1 MGESVRI
8 HFQLEQDDDGY
19 PPVAVETVWGAP
31 TGEANEYVLDNVPF
45 FAPFA
50 TIGDT
55 VRVRVMEG
63 NLWFQCVAKR
73 SSHSLVRL
81 VFFDKNAVRRVAEH
95 LESMG
100 CGVEFLSE
108 HGLLAVDI
116 PITVSLSDVQ
126 DYVRGEAEVG
136 TLDYEEPILRHRE

>member
-1 MGESVRI
+1 MPS
-8 HFQLEQDDDGY
+8 
-19 PPVAVETVWGAP
+19 TVWGAP

-81 VFFDKNAVRRVAEH
+81 VFFDKGGHTHHRVSE
-95 LESMG
+95 
-100 CGVEFLSE
+100 LSLI
-108 HGLLAVDI
+108 HI
-116 PITVSLSDVQ
+116 S
-126 DYVRGEAEVG
+126 
-136 TLDYEEPILRHRE
+136 EPTRPY